1 MKIIHFSDIHIH
13 SKPILENNPVER
25 FKLALKHVKNN
36 HLNSDMFVMTGDIT
50 HNGDYES
57 YQSFNKILIEAALP
71 DHLYP
76 KLIIGNHDDRDIF
89 KNCFTNTPIDQ
100 DGFVQYAVEL
110 QNKKFLFLDTT
121 NPKSHQGHYCQKR
134 QAWLRKQ
141 LTEGLE
147 KKQSVFI
154 FMHHNPLPLV
164 KLESDYLGL
173 LDRSEFQLILNDYK
187 RIIKH
192 IFFGHQHLTVSGN
205 YLGIPFSSP
214 RSINHPLV
222 PNFAKEY
229 RLGFANTDPNYN
241 IVLLNQESIII
252 HNEDFLKAEIN
263 WFETTKSGWIEES
276 EN

>member
-1 MKIIHFSDIHIH
+1 MKIIHFSDIHIY

-25 FKLALKHVKNN
+25 FKLALEHVKHN
-36 HLNSDMFVMTGDIT
+36 HLNSDMFVISGDIT
-50 HNGDYES
+50 HHGDLAS
-57 YQSFNKILIEAALP
+57 YKSFNEILIEAALP
-71 DHLYP
+71 EHLYP
-76 KLIIGNHDDRDIF
+76 KLIMGNHDDRDIF
-89 KNCFTNTPIDQ
+89 KNFFKKTPIDQ

-110 QNKKFLFLDTT
+110 QNKRFLFLDTT
-121 NPKSHQGHYCQKR
+121 NPKTHQGHYCQKR
-134 QAWLRKQ
+134 QAWLKKQ

-147 KKQSVFI
+147 KNLGVFL

-173 LDRSEFQLILNDYK
+173 LDRDEFQIILNDYK
-187 RIIKH
+187 SIIKH

-214 RSINHPLV
+214 KSINHPLV

-241 IVLLNQESIII
+241 IVLLNEDSIIV
-252 HNEDFLKAEIN
+252 HNEDFLKVEIN
-263 WFETTKSGWIEES
+263 WFETAKSGWIEES

>member
-13 SKPILENNPVER
+13 SKSILENNPVER
-25 FKLALKHVKNN
+25 FQLALEHVKNN
-36 HLNSDMFVMTGDIT
+36 HLNSDMFVITGDIT
-50 HNGDYES
+50 HHGDLES
-57 YQSFNKILIEAALP
+57 YKRFNEILIKAALP

-76 KLIIGNHDDRDIF
+76 KLIMGNHDDRDTF
-89 KNCFTNTPIDQ
+89 KNHFKNTPIDQ
-100 DGFVQYAVEL
+100 DGFVQYKVEL
-110 QNKKFLFLDTT
+110 QDKRFLFLDTT

-134 QAWLRKQ
+134 MVWFTQQ
-141 LTEGLE
+141 LNESLE
-147 KKQSVFI
+147 KNQRVFI

-164 KLESDYLGL
+164 QLESDYLGL
-173 LDRSEFQLILNDYK
+173 LERDEFQLILNDYK
-187 RIIKH
+187 KIIKH

-205 YLGIPFSSP
+205 YLEIPFSSP

-241 IVLLNQESIII
+241 IVLIKKESTII
-252 HNEDFLKAEIN
+252 HSEDFLKIKIN
-263 WFETTKSGWIEES
+263 WFETTKSGWVEES

>member
-13 SKPILENNPVER
+13 SKSILEHNPVER
-25 FKLALKHVKNN
+25 FNLALEHVKNN
-36 HLNSDMFVMTGDIT
+36 HLDSDMFVITGDIT
-50 HNGDYES
+50 HHGDLKS
-57 YQSFNKILIEAALP
+57 YKKFEGILKKANLP

-89 KNCFTNTPIDQ
+89 KGYFKKTLIDQ
-100 DGFVQYAVEL
+100 YGFVQYVVEL
-110 QNKKFLFLDTT
+110 QNKSFIFLDTT
-121 NPKSHQGHYCQKR
+121 NPKTHKGHYCEKR
-134 QAWLRKQ
+134 QLWLKEQ
-141 LTEGLE
+141 LIKSLE
-147 KKQSVFI
+147 KNQSVFI

-173 LDRSEFQLILNDYK
+173 LHRNEFQLILNDYK
-187 RIIKH
+187 NIIKH

-222 PNFAKEY
+222 PNFDKEY

-241 IVLLNQESIII
+241 IVLINGDSIVI
-252 HNEDFLKAEIN
+252 HNEDFLKVEIN
-263 WFETTKSGWIEES
+263 WFETIKSS
-276 EN
+276 